1 MLELW
6 AKQSSVVLAPLT
18 AHDRVDCAM
27 LGNLGPIGDAP
38 SFGPD
43 GGETVELWFSPPA
56 RSPRILCVGALV
68 VGGRLQLTF
77 RYPLR
82 LLSADAAEPL
92 RRRLRRAVAGGRR
105 GRVIAAAPQLAIVR
119 RSRAALVAEA
129 VLSPSR

>member
-1 MLELW
+1 MLALW

-27 LGNLGPIGDAP
+27 LGDLGPIGDAP

-43 GGETVELWFSPPA
+43 AGETVELWFSPPS

-68 VGGRLQLTF
+68 VAGRLQLTF

-82 LLSADAAEPL
+82 LLGPDAARRFADAYVAQL
-92 RRRLRRAVAGGRR
+92 RDVAAAASPQPRLSLRSVVDRVQRRLRR
-105 GRVIAAAPQLAIVR
+105 
-119 RSRAALVAEA
+119 
-129 VLSPSR
+129 LS